1 MRSILITLLIG
12 SAVPAAA
19 QVAVSTAAPALP
31 AAALTTEQAYRPSNG
46 RDPLI
51 PATVTGD
58 TKGTAAP
65 KPKGQAQA
73 VVPSTFNVY
82 GLALTGIMEDS
93 SGRQALLRD
102 AAGSLYT
109 LKAGHITDAKKKTI
123 PGVSGVV
130 KGKQVILM
138 TEDKKVHHLNLRENE

>member
-1 MRSILITLLIG
+1 MRSILITILIC
-12 SAVPAAA
+12 SAAPAAA
-19 QVAVSTAAPALP
+19 QVAVSTAAPAL
-31 AAALTTEQAYRPSNG
+31 ALTTEQAYRPSNG

-51 PATVTGD
+51 PATVSGD

-65 KPKGQAQA
+65 KPKGQAPA
-73 VVPSTFNVY
+73 VVSSTFNVY

-102 AAGSLYT
+102 AAGNLYT

>member
-1 MRSILITLLIG
+1 MRSILITILIC

-19 QVAVSTAAPALP
+19 QVAVSTAAPAI
-31 AAALTTEQAYRPSNG
+31 ALTTEQAYRPSNG

-51 PATVTGD
+51 PATVSGD

-65 KPKGQAQA
+65 KPRGQAPA
-73 VVPSTFNVY
+73 VVSSTFNVY

-102 AAGSLYT
+102 AAGNLYT
-109 LKAGHITDAKKKTI
+109 LKAGRITDAKKKAI
-123 PGVSGVV
+123 PGISGVV

>member
-1 MRSILITLLIG
+1 MRSILITILIC
-12 SAVPAAA
+12 SAAPAAA
-19 QVAVSTAAPALP
+19 QVAVSTAAPAL
-31 AAALTTEQAYRPSNG
+31 ALTTEQAYRPSNG

-51 PATVTGD
+51 PATVSGD

-65 KPKGQAQA
+65 KPKGQAPA
-73 VVPSTFNVY
+73 VVSSTFNVY

-102 AAGSLYT
+102 AAGNLYT
-109 LKAGHITDAKKKTI
+109 LKAGHIADAKKKTI

>member
-1 MRSILITLLIG
+1 MRSILITLLIC
-12 SAVPAAA
+12 SAAPAAA
-19 QVAVSTAAPALP
+19 QVAVSTAAPAIP
-31 AAALTTEQAYRPSNG
+31 LTTEQAYRPSNG
-46 RDPLI
+46 RDPLV
-51 PATVTGD
+51 PATVSGD
-58 TKGTAAP
+58 TKGSAVP
-65 KPKGQAQA
+65 KAKGQAQA
-73 VVPSTFNVY
+73 VVSSTFNVY

-102 AAGSLYT
+102 AAGNLYT

>member
-1 MRSILITLLIG
+1 MRSILITILIC
-12 SAVPAAA
+12 SAAPAAA
-19 QVAVSTAAPALP
+19 QVAVSTAAPAV
-31 AAALTTEQAYRPSNG
+31 ALTTEQAYRPSNG

-51 PATVTGD
+51 PATVSGD

-65 KPKGQAQA
+65 KPKGQTAPAA
-73 VVPSTFNVY
+73 VVSSTFNVY

-102 AAGSLYT
+102 AAGNLYT

>member
-1 MRSILITLLIG
+1 MRPILITLLIC
-12 SAVPAAA
+12 SAAPAAA
-19 QVAVSTAAPALP
+19 QVAVSTAAPAVP
-31 AAALTTEQAYRPSNG
+31 LTTEQAYRPSNG
-46 RDPLI
+46 RDPLV
-51 PATVTGD
+51 PATVSGD

-65 KPKGQAQA
+65 KAGQAPA
-73 VVPSTFNVY
+73 VVSSTFNVY
-82 GLALTGIMEDS
+82 SLALTGIMEDS

-102 AAGSLYT
+102 AAGNLYT
-109 LKAGHITDAKKKTI
+109 LKAGHITDAKKKAI

>member
-1 MRSILITLLIG
+1 MRSILITLLIC
-12 SAVPAAA
+12 SAAPAAA
-19 QVAVSTAAPALP
+19 QVAVSTAAPVLP
-31 AAALTTEQAYRPSNG
+31 LTTEQAYRPSNG

-51 PATVTGD
+51 PATVSGD

-65 KPKGQAQA
+65 KPKGQAAPEA
-73 VVPSTFNVY
+73 VVSSTFNVY

-102 AAGSLYT
+102 AAGNLYT
-109 LKAGHITDAKKKTI
+109 LKAGHITDAKKKAI

>member
-1 MRSILITLLIG
+1 MRSILIILLIC
-12 SAVPAAA
+12 SAAPAAA

-31 AAALTTEQAYRPSNG
+31 LTTEQAYRPSNG
-46 RDPLI
+46 RDPLV
-51 PATVTGD
+51 PATVSGD
-58 TKGTAAP
+58 TKGTAVP
-65 KPKGQAQA
+65 RPKGQAPA
-73 VVPSTFNVY
+73 VVSSTFNVY

-102 AAGSLYT
+102 AAGNLYT

>member
-1 MRSILITLLIG
+1 MRSILITLLIC
-12 SAVPAAA
+12 SAAPAAA
-19 QVAVSTAAPALP
+19 QVAASTAAPAVP
-31 AAALTTEQAYRPSNG
+31 LTTEQAYRPSNG
-46 RDPLI
+46 RDPLV
-51 PATVTGD
+51 PATVSGD
-58 TKGTAAP
+58 TKGTAVP
-65 KPKGQAQA
+65 KAKGQAAAPA
-73 VVPSTFNVY
+73 VVSSTFNVY

-102 AAGSLYT
+102 AAGNLYT

>member
-1 MRSILITLLIG
+1 MRSILITLLICG
-12 SAVPAAA
+12 AAPAAA
-19 QVAVSTAAPALP
+19 QVAVSTAAPEVP
-31 AAALTTEQAYRPSNG
+31 LTTEQAYRPSNG

-51 PATVTGD
+51 PATVSGD

-65 KPKGQAQA
+65 KPKGPAPA
-73 VVPSTFNVY
+73 VVSSTFNVY

-102 AAGSLYT
+102 AAGNLYT

>member
-1 MRSILITLLIG
+1 MRLILITILIC
-12 SAVPAAA
+12 SAAPAAA
-19 QVAVSTAAPALP
+19 QVAVSTAAPAAP
-31 AAALTTEQAYRPSNG
+31 LTTEQAYRPANG
-46 RDPLI
+46 RDPLV
-51 PATVTGD
+51 PATVSGD
-58 TKGTAAP
+58 TKGAAAP
-65 KPKGQAQA
+65 KAKGQAPA
-73 VVPSTFNVY
+73 VVSSTFNVY

-102 AAGSLYT
+102 AAGNLYT

-123 PGVSGVV
+123 SGVSGVV

>member
-1 MRSILITLLIG
+1 MRSILITLLICG
-12 SAVPAAA
+12 AAPASA
-19 QVAVSTAAPALP
+19 QVAVSTAAPEAP
-31 AAALTTEQAYRPSNG
+31 LTTEQAYRPSNG
-46 RDPLI
+46 RDPLT
-51 PATVTGD
+51 PATVSGD

-65 KPKGQAQA
+65 KPKGQAPA
-73 VVPSTFNVY
+73 VVSSTFNVY

-102 AAGSLYT
+102 AAGNLYT